1 MPVGPP
7 RVAACGHACEL
18 SVEHAHAVR
27 TLFGTNTPNSACAML
42 RTQYE
47 ALLRGAWAMYAAT
60 DAQVEKLLQPLGPE
74 SEQAAKNLPG
84 AAEMLSRL
92 ERQMDA
98 APGLVGVVVPLRQ
111 IYDASWRAMN
121 SFVHGGIHPMNRA
134 ESGFPDPLATQILR
148 NSNGI
153 MHLSFRLLARLGP
166 SADIAR
172 AVDQAYL
179 DFQDC
184 LPMA

>member
-1 MPVGPP
+1 
-7 RVAACGHACEL
+7 
-18 SVEHAHAVR
+18 
-27 TLFGTNTPNSACAML
+27 
-42 RTQYE
+42 
-47 ALLRGAWAMYAAT
+47 MYAAT

-84 AAEMLSRL
+84 APEMLSRL
-92 ERQMDA
+92 EKQLDA
-98 APGLVGVVVPLRQ
+98 TPGLVGVVVPLRQ
-111 IYDASWRAMN
+111 IYTAAWRAMN
-121 SFVHGGIHPMNRA
+121 SFVHGGIHPMKRT
-134 ESGFPDPLATQILR
+134 ECGFPAPLAVQIIR

-153 MHLSFRLLARLGP
+153 MHMSFRLLARLGP
-166 SADIAR
+166 SAEIAR